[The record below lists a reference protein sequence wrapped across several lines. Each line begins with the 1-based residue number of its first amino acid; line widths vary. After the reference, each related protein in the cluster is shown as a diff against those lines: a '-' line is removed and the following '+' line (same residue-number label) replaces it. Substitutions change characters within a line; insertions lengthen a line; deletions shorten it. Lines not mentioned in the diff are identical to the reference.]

1 MLSPLQQRTANK
13 MLSGVLFVIGFFGRF
28 FGGVFLCFAFP
39 FFFLNLKYWF
49 NGIWFPLELP

>member
-28 FGGVFLCFAFP
+28 FGGVFYVLL
-39 FFFLNLKYWF
+39 FFSSF
-49 NGIWFPLELP
+49 